1 MMTDGIKYK
10 NREESMKNYDIA
22 ELVSMRWGCRL

>member
-10 NREESMKNYDIA
+10 NMEDTMKNYDIA
-22 ELVSMRWGCRL
+22 EMESMGLGL